1 MEILPSLP
9 FVVATVLF
17 AFLVSVSPHCASSL
31 SLDDSFLS
39 SSSSSSLQRQRL
51 QELNEKSLAGIW
63 KLTTNAL
70 PYELVDVRSKL
81 DKRFSKQQQQQQQQ
95 EEKNNDD
102 SIDNVEESSAS
113 ATASA
118 TTEPM
123 TDFNDDDASRNNNNK
138 KTISWLLLM
147 LSRTHIWD
155 SYP

>member
-81 DKRFSKQQQQQQQQ
+81 DKRFSKQQQQQE